1 VELYLGCPTGSVCF
15 APPTEPSSPVL
26 LRELKGFKRV
36 HVAPGETRHVTFVLT
51 PRDLSQVTEQG
62 EHIELPGHFAVIV
75 GGGLAEGRH
84 VTAEFDI
91 AGSQVLP
98 R

>member
-1 VELYLGCPTGSVCF
+1 
-15 APPTEPSSPVL
+15 
-26 LRELKGFKRV
+26 
-36 HVAPGETRHVTFVLT
+36 VTFVLT

-62 EHIELPGHFAVIV
+62 EHIVLPGHFVVMV
-75 GGGLAEGRH
+75 GGGLAEGPH

-91 AGSQVLP
+91 AGSQVVP